1 MTKLV
6 NWLSLNKKDN
16 GHKIVHIVNQLLR
29 YSLLLA
35 HFPSEVISAQLMD
48 EEVRKLAEKAFQR
61 TVELMEK
68 YRDDVQRV
76 ADLLIKQE
84 TISHSDVANLIGD
97 RKFSAGKEYDEF
109 VATKKKINAEAAE
122 AAEIVAEGDKGSDAQ
137 EGEPNSPSG
146 AQVGLA

>member
-1 MTKLV
+1 
-6 NWLSLNKKDN
+6 
-16 GHKIVHIVNQLLR
+16 
-29 YSLLLA
+29 
-35 HFPSEVISAQLMD
+35 MD

-122 AAEIVAEGDKGSDAQ
+122 AEVVVEAQEEGDSSK
-137 EGEPNSPSG
+137 PNSAG
-146 AQVGLA
+146 EAQVGLA

>member
-1 MTKLV
+1 
-6 NWLSLNKKDN
+6 
-16 GHKIVHIVNQLLR
+16 
-29 YSLLLA
+29 
-35 HFPSEVISAQLMD
+35 MD

-122 AAEIVAEGDKGSDAQ
+122 AAEAEVVVEAQ
-137 EGEPNSPSG
+137 EGDSSKPNSAG
-146 AQVGLA
+146 EAQVGLA